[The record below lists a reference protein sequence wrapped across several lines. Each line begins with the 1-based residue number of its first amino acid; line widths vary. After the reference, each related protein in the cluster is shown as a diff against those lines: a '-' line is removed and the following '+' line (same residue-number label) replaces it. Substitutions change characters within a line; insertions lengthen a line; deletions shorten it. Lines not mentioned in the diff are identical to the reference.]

1 MVLRALLFVVLLIC
15 ASSAHAD
22 DRSLRRERAK
32 DPAQASANPRDPGF
46 FYNFLHGFAPET
58 AVKVWRGGTRPDLL
72 TLTTARG
79 FTIGQPIY
87 LRIFKD
93 EGLIEL
99 WMKKDARFELF
110 EIYPI
115 CRHSGALG
123 PKQKEG
129 DRQAPEGFYE
139 VGLKNLNPN
148 SKYHLAINM
157 GYPNAYDKSWGRTGA
172 ALMIHG
178 ACASIGCYALTN
190 ENIEEVYGLAEAAMR
205 AGQESISVHAFP
217 FRMTQDALI
226 QRKDNPWIDFWVNEM
241 LPVYQAFDITKI
253 PPKVMACD
261 KTYQIMDGVDDAA
274 LPKACAPITA
284 WK

>member
-1 MVLRALLFVVLLIC
+1 MRNALLALLLLC
-15 ASSAHAD
+15 VFSPALAQD
-22 DRSLRRERAK
+22 RERPLRVAEAK
-32 DPAQASANPRDPGF
+32 DPGF

-58 AVKVWRGGTRPDLL
+58 AVQVWRGGDRPDLVTLL
-72 TLTTARG
+72 TMRG
-79 FTIGQPIY
+79 FMMGQPVHI
-87 LRIFKD
+87 RVFKD

-99 WMKKDARFELF
+99 WMKKAERFELF
-110 EIYPI
+110 EVYPI

-157 GYPNAYDKSWGRTGA
+157 GYPNAYDKMLGRSGS

-190 ENIEEVYGLAEAAMR
+190 DNIEEVYALVEAALR
-205 AGQESISVHAFP
+205 SGQESISIHAFP

-226 QRKDNPWIDFWVNEM
+226 ARKANPWIDFWVSEM
-241 LPVYQAFDITKI
+241 FPVYQAFDITGT

-261 KTYQIMDGVDDAA
+261 KTYQIMDGVEDSAIPDT
-274 LPKACAPITA
+274 CAPITA